1 MMLTETNAL
10 MLTSSQRNILKFA
23 AQSEQLS
30 LRSKAHV
37 LGLLLTNEGL
47 KDQQIANELSL
58 DISELQDQQS
68 SFVKNPKAYILEIFS
83 KASLLSAVSYLLA
96 AA

>member
-1 MMLTETNAL
+1 MLTETNAL

-23 AQSEQLS
+23 AQSEHLTQ
-30 LRSKAHV
+30 RSKAHV